1 MINNP
6 QNIPLVSIARNRSCK
21 LNQAAVRLI
30 NSRHGERYKLIRFGS
45 ETRLLKTDAGE
56 FEARKYANENWSIGG
71 VKLIQQLGEI
81 FPHVRKFII
90 EPVFENQFNIKP
102 YQS

>member
-6 QNIPLVSIARNRSCK
+6 QNIPLVSIARNRSCR
-21 LNQAAVRLI
+21 LNQ
-30 NSRHGERYKLIRFGS
+30 GERYKLIHFGS

-71 VKLIQQLGEI
+71 VKLIQRLGEI

-90 EPVFENQFNIKP
+90 EPLFDNQFNIKP
-102 YQS
+102 YA